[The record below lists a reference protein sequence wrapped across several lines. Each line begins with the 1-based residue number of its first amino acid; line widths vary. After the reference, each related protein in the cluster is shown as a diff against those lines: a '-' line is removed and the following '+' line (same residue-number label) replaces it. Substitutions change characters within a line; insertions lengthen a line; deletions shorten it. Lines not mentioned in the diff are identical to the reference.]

1 MQNREQMILMEKEQ
15 TRMKLE
21 NQDLQLKQQQ
31 TAIELEKAETQ
42 KQRLEVI
49 HQQEQ
54 LQRIEMEKKT
64 NQRKIW
70 VVFSILIL
78 ISGFSSIY
86 AFTRRQHARHLK
98 IEKEAAEKAR
108 QQAEKADKL
117 KSAFLQNLSHEIRTP
132 LNAIIGFNDLLNDAG
147 AEFSEEERSEY
158 SVICIPIPIYCSHW

>member
-1 MQNREQMILMEKEQ
+1 MRLNRLQDREKMMLLEKEQ
-15 TRMKLE
+15 TRIELE
-21 NQDLQLKQQQ
+21 NRNLQLEQQQ

-49 HQQEQ
+49 HKQEQ
-54 LQRIEMEKKT
+54 LQRIKMEQET

-98 IEKEAAEKAR
+98 IEKTLPK
-108 QQAEKADKL
+108 KHGGKL
-117 KSAFLQNLSHEIRTP
+117 KKHGSKPKKRT
-132 LNAIIGFNDLLNDAG
+132 
-147 AEFSEEERSEY
+147 S
-158 SVICIPIPIYCSHW
+158 

>member
-1 MQNREQMILMEKEQ
+1 ME
-15 TRMKLE
+15 LE

-42 KQRLEVI
+42 KQQLEVI
-49 HQQEQ
+49 HKQEQ
-54 LQRIEMEKKT
+54 LQRIKMEQET

-98 IEKEAAEKAR
+98 IEKTLPKSHGK
-108 QQAEKADKL
+108 QAEKAEQ
-117 KSAFLQNLSHEIRTP
+117 AEIRLSYRT
-132 LNAIIGFNDLLNDAG
+132 
-147 AEFSEEERSEY
+147 
-158 SVICIPIPIYCSHW
+158 SVMNPIRHSMTISV